1 MVTRNTAFQPVSRSL
16 PEQGEASDAA
26 TTPGPAPA
34 DGMLQQVL
42 AGRQGGA
49 DMRGFHA
56 GIEAGQRVLGNRA
69 FMRWVGQIESGGWDV
84 AAQGLLPAAHR
95 PQGPP
100 LQLMPKKKKK
110 PPAEVGAGSGE
121 QAAAAQGEAGTE
133 AKGTAAPGPDAA
145 QPQATGTVAGVEPE
159 PVGGAMGG
167 GKKKKKSRV
176 QVALNTLRGEGVA
189 AFGGY
194 IGAEIGEEAL
204 LRTLVE
210 RIDRAEDLAGVRKE
224 ALGVVEARRRLLD
237 PGADAGAPAPG
248 RQEPE
253 KAEIAQVKAELSL
266 RDIMLFNACIEGNIR
281 TLRRFLRHGET
292 DINMSDEQAT
302 LLGHAAY
309 RGSADIVEV
318 LLQRPEINVNLAIQ
332 SGAPPLYLA
341 ATQGHAAVVRL
352 LLGAPGINVN
362 RTNANGIT
370 PLFIATQAGHEE
382 VVGLLL
388 SVQGIDVDTQK
399 SDGATALYMAV
410 QSGFTGI
417 VERLVRAGADVNLG
431 LNNGTTPL
439 CNAVAS
445 GDLEIVKCLLRA
457 HGIRVNQP
465 SYAGVTS
472 LGMAARQ
479 GHKEIVRLLLRH
491 KADPN
496 IPARDGATPLH
507 LACLGGNTAI
517 VEMLLHAGADT
528 AAEINVTEDK
538 TLLPY
543 AAAELSGH
551 REVMSVLAAHRRRR
565 EAPPRPA
572 QLSITAEPDTTG
584 QATARVSPVPP
595 APSPPG
601 EAAAGTGPPTP
612 GITGWRSRR

>member
-16 PEQGEASDAA
+16 PEQGEASEAV

-34 DGMLQQVL
+34 EGMLQQVL

-49 DMRGFHA
+49 DMREFHA

-69 FMRWVGQIESGGWDV
+69 FMRWVGKIQSGGWDV
-84 AAQGLLPAAHR
+84 AAQGLPPGTHL

-100 LQLMPKKKKK
+100 LQLMPKKKKN

-176 QVALNTLRGEGVA
+176 QVALNALRGEGAA

-194 IGAEIGEEAL
+194 IEAEIGEAEL
-204 LRTLVE
+204 LRTLVQ
-210 RIDRAEDLAGVRKE
+210 RINRAEDLAGVRKE
-224 ALGVVEARRRLLD
+224 ALGMVEARLRSLD
-237 PGADAGAPAPG
+237 PGGDAGAPAVPAAAG
-248 RQEPE
+248 QEPE
-253 KAEIAQVKAELSL
+253 KAEIAPVLSELGVRKL
-266 RDIMLFNACIEGNIR
+266 MLFQACTEGNIK
-281 TLRRFLRHGET
+281 TLRRFLRQEEA

-309 RGSADIVEV
+309 RGHADIVEV
-318 LLQRPEINVNLAIQ
+318 LLKQPKIKVNLAMQ

-341 ATQGHAAVVRL
+341 AARGHAAVVKV

-362 RTNANGIT
+362 LTNANGVT
-370 PLFIATQAGHEE
+370 PLTIAAQEGHAE
-382 VVGLLL
+382 VVELLL
-388 SVQGIDVDTQK
+388 SGQGISVDAQK
-399 SDGATALYMAV
+399 SDGATALFIAV
-410 QSGFTGI
+410 QNGFTRI
-417 VERLVRAGADVNLG
+417 VGLLVGAGADVNLALG
-431 LNNGTTPL
+431 NGSTPL

-445 GDLEIVKCLLRA
+445 GHSEIVKHLLRA
-457 HGIRVNQP
+457 PGIRVNQAG
-465 SYAGVTS
+465 YLGVTPLS
-472 LGMAARQ
+472 IAAQRQ
-479 GHKEIVRLLLRH
+479 YKEIVRLLLRK

-496 IPARDGATPLH
+496 IPAEDGATPLH

-517 VEMLLHAGADT
+517 VEMLLHAGAGT
-528 AAEINVTEDK
+528 AAEMNVSEQM

-543 AAAELSGH
+543 GAAELSGH
-551 REVMSVLAAHRRRR
+551 RQVVSVLAAHRRRSE
-565 EAPPRPA
+565 EAPPRPE
-572 QLSITAEPDTTG
+572 QLSAAE
-584 QATARVSPVPP
+584 A
-595 APSPPG
+595 
-601 EAAAGTGPPTP
+601 PPTP
-612 GITGWRSRR
+612 GIAGSRSKR